1 MKVDPPII
9 PDAITI
15 YIIKLN
21 LVNAMFEIL
30 KLGIYLVMHFLSPCY
45 LILFKFHGSNGTGYP
60 SKMSVS
66 PL

>member
-1 MKVDPPII
+1 MKADPPII

-30 KLGIYLVMHFLSPCY
+30 KLGIYLVMHLLSPWY
-45 LILFKFHGSNGTGYP
+45 LIKFHGSNGTGYL